1 MRVRKREGQTE
12 REAERRSRTNSPT
25 EKRRNQRKPS
35 SAEHKSSSSLPR
47 AMSFL
52 FSSEIRLLSG
62 NPQYNSSH
70 RAMQDLIYPFK
81 CIVSSWVGREV
92 GREVKALSWKK
103 TKLRTAVFESLL
115 RHIFLVSYDGFWV
128 ISPLQVRQHAVSHN
142 VTQKRETIIIITIIM
157 IN

>member
-1 MRVRKREGQTE
+1 MHAARGTAEREVEGRETDRDEGGVERDRETE

-70 RAMQDLIYPFK
+70 RAMQDLSYPFK
-81 CIVSSWVGREV
+81 CIVSS
-92 GREVKALSWKK
+92 
-103 TKLRTAVFESLL
+103 
-115 RHIFLVSYDGFWV
+115 
-128 ISPLQVRQHAVSHN
+128 
-142 VTQKRETIIIITIIM
+142 
-157 IN
+157 